1 MWKYSNRPYLAAF
14 ILLSITFL
22 ATPLFR
28 PVESAWAEDGGGL
41 RVSPTS
47 LTFTAPAG
55 GTAPPAQ
62 HVSVS
67 SGTARNFTVTT
78 SATWLTATP
87 TSGKTPATL
96 TVSAN
101 PAHLAPGTYTGSI
114 RVSVPNSETSRHVS
128 VTFTVTAS
136 TRHLVVTPGTL
147 AFSYQQAGTLPTA
160 QSLSVRS
167 STGSAISY
175 TTKASTTSGGSW
187 LSASPGT
194 GTTPGTITVSVHPGS
209 LAVNT
214 YTGAVTITPTTAQ
227 SGSPVTVTVTL
238 HITNSATMTVTP
250 SSLAFGFQLNGSQPG
265 SQHLS
270 VSATSAVSFTATAS
284 TSSGGPWLT
293 VTPTSGTTPATL
305 TVSANPGSLGVGTYS
320 GSVVVTSSIST
331 VTIPV
336 TLTVTAA
343 NASGYVLLAW
353 SELGMHCM
361 DGQDYSI
368 MSVLPPYNGI
378 FAKLLTTGTTPTEV
392 TSGVTLTY
400 VAFKDAAGSI
410 NTTSAG
416 SLLSPYA
423 TTPNTPSKTNFW
435 TYVKT
440 LVGITVGP
448 DVGLH
453 NYPVQSLTPASM
465 TYGGMNMVLDPSL
478 MVWKA
483 EGIPTEP
490 YDDAMAVNAYPMAKI
505 TAKDSNGNV
514 LATATVVLNV
524 SDQMSC
530 ANCHAP
536 NTNTNAMPN
545 GGWITSGLGVNT
557 DMRLNILKKH
567 DDRWMSSITQ
577 AMLSA
582 LQAKGYNYQSS
593 LYATAFNGT
602 APTNNPVLCAAC
614 HKDNALDSAGLSTGI
629 PGVNPLTQDA
639 HTLHASVSLPNN
651 SLTLDQMTDPNG
663 PGGVGCYQCHPGPTV
678 KCQRGA
684 MTGTIP
690 GSTAVSCYGCHGN
703 LSRVGVS
710 TRAGWLDEPSC
721 QMCHQGGTTYTTA
734 FTTTDIGP
742 NGTQRTSSDTTFAT
756 QPNAPLTGY
765 SLYRFSTGHGGV
777 NCSGCHGAQHAEY
790 PTNQANDQVYS
801 VNLQGY
807 GGRVTECVTCHTS
820 SFATTPNGGP
830 HGMHTVGSAW
840 VSAHQDY
847 ADSHGSTSCQN
858 CHGTDYKGTSLS
870 MILTSKTLNGKTF
883 PAYHQM
889 NCYDCHNGPNGG

>member
-1 MWKYSNRPYLAAF
+1 
-14 ILLSITFL
+14 
-22 ATPLFR
+22 
-28 PVESAWAEDGGGL
+28 
-41 RVSPTS
+41 
-47 LTFTAPAG
+47 
-55 GTAPPAQ
+55 
-62 HVSVS
+62 
-67 SGTARNFTVTT
+67 
-78 SATWLTATP
+78 
-87 TSGKTPATL
+87 
-96 TVSAN
+96 
-101 PAHLAPGTYTGSI
+101 
-114 RVSVPNSETSRHVS
+114 
-128 VTFTVTAS
+128 
-136 TRHLVVTPGTL
+136 
-147 AFSYQQAGTLPTA
+147 
-160 QSLSVRS
+160 
-167 STGSAISY
+167 
-175 TTKASTTSGGSW
+175 
-187 LSASPGT
+187 
-194 GTTPGTITVSVHPGS
+194 
-209 LAVNT
+209 
-214 YTGAVTITPTTAQ
+214 
-227 SGSPVTVTVTL
+227 
-238 HITNSATMTVTP
+238 
-250 SSLAFGFQLNGSQPG
+250 
-265 SQHLS
+265 
-270 VSATSAVSFTATAS
+270 
-284 TSSGGPWLT
+284 
-293 VTPTSGTTPATL
+293 
-305 TVSANPGSLGVGTYS
+305 
-320 GSVVVTSSIST
+320 
-331 VTIPV
+331 
-336 TLTVTAA
+336 
-343 NASGYVLLAW
+343 
-353 SELGMHCM
+353 M

-368 MSVLPPYNGI
+368 MSVLPPYNSV
-378 FAKLLTTGTTPTEV
+378 FAKLLTTGTNPTEV

-400 VAFKDAAGSI
+400 VAFKDASGSI

-416 SLLSPYA
+416 SLLSPYS

-490 YDDAMAVNAYPMAKI
+490 YDDALAVNAYPMAKI

-536 NTNTNAMPN
+536 GTNNNAMPKD
-545 GGWITSGLGVNT
+545 GWVTSGLGVNT

-567 DDRWMSSITQ
+567 DDRWTITQ
-577 AMLSA
+577 AMLTA
-582 LQAKGYNYQSS
+582 LQGKGYNYQSS

-614 HKDNALDSAGLSTGI
+614 HKDNALDAAGLSTGI

-639 HTLHASVSLPNN
+639 HTLHAAVSLPNN

-690 GSTAVSCYGCHGN
+690 GSTAVTCYGCHGN

-710 TRAGWLDEPSC
+710 GRAGWLDEPNC

-742 NGTQRTSSDTTFAT
+742 NGTYRTSTDTTFAT
-756 QPNAPLTGY
+756 NPNVPMSPY

-801 VNLQGY
+801 TNIQGY
-807 GGRVTECVTCHTS
+807 GGRITECSACHGS
-820 SFATTPNGGP
+820 SFATSPNGGP
-830 HGMHTVGSAW
+830 HGMHTVGQAW
-840 VSAHQDY
+840 VSAHQGY
-847 ADSHGSTSCQN
+847 AGANSTSCQY
-858 CHGTDYKGTSLS
+858 CHGTDYRGTSRS
-870 MILTSKTLNGKTF
+870 MILTAKTLNGKTF

-889 NCYDCHNGPNGG
+889 NCYDCHNGPGGG